1 MRSGKN
7 FSKSNYLKFLVNIQK
22 ARNFAREARVI
33 ETNESPSERRLER
46 NEMDES
52 NDLSQEKSDD
62 ELMSKLVQLAEMREK
77 GVLSEEEFI
86 MAKSKLLQL

>member
-1 MRSGKN
+1 
-7 FSKSNYLKFLVNIQK
+7 
-22 ARNFAREARVI
+22 
-33 ETNESPSERRLER
+33 
-46 NEMDES
+46 MDES
-52 NDLSQEKSDD
+52 NDLSEENSDD